1 MPPATA
7 VSVAGVAVTDA
18 VEALWGKLAARGR
31 RSIARIIQIARSV
44 GPERLGQQ
52 RGGFFAHLHLH
63 LHLPGLPLY
72 VLHGLAPAWLTER
85 TGSIVPS
92 ITAHAVVNACALA
105 ATLLAAS

>member
-63 LHLPGLPLY
+63 LPGLPLY
-72 VLHGLAPAWLTER
+72 VLGLAPAWLTER

-92 ITAHAVVNACALA
+92 ITAHAVVTACALA

>member
-1 MPPATA
+1 MSPATA

-63 LHLPGLPLY
+63 LPGLPLY